1 MTELPPQPPTVLLE
15 ARGISRTFGRVV
27 AVHKLDISLQRGDV
41 TGFLGLN
48 GAGKSTTLR
57 MLCGTLAADSGEI
70 LIDGIDLRS
79 DPQAARARLGFLPD
93 RPPLYPELSVDE
105 FLTYCAR
112 LRIVPRSRI
121 ADSIRRVKQQTGL
134 ESHGERRIAGLSR
147 GYRQRLGIAQAI
159 VHQPSVVVLDEP
171 TTGLDPRQ
179 NEEIRALITSL
190 SESAA
195 VLLSTHLLAEVRA
208 VCNRVAIIHAGEIA
222 HQSAI
227 GDLGHNTVRVA
238 FREPIERG
246 RLDALTGV
254 SAVAGESDNVWLIDA
269 ASTDTVQSAA
279 LEQGWG
285 LVSLSPVDD
294 ALEHTFF
301 RITGADYQ

>member
-1 MTELPPQPPTVLLE
+1 MTESLPQQAPTLLE
-15 ARGISRTFGRVV
+15 ARGISRTFGRTV
-27 AVHKLDISLQRGDV
+27 AVRNLDIRLRRGDV

-48 GAGKSTTLR
+48 GAGKTTTLR
-57 MLCGTLAADSGEI
+57 MLCGTLAADSGVI
-70 LIDGIDLRS
+70 QIDGIDLRS

-93 RPPLYPELSVDE
+93 TPPLYPELSVDE
-105 FLTYCAR
+105 YLTYCAR
-112 LRIVPRSRI
+112 LRNLPRAHI
-121 ADSIRRVKQQTGL
+121 ADSIQRVKIQTGL
-134 ESHGERRIAGLSR
+134 ESHGAKRIAGLSR

-159 VHQPSVVVLDEP
+159 VHQPPLIVLDEP

-179 NEEIRALITSL
+179 IEEIRALITAL
-190 SESAA
+190 SKHAA

-227 GDLGHNTVRVA
+227 ADLGHGRVRVA
-238 FREPIERG
+238 FREPVDRG
-246 RLDALTGV
+246 QLCALEGV
-254 SAVAGESDNVWLIDA
+254 SSVARESDNVWLIDA
-269 ASTDTVQSAA
+269 ASTDAIQHAA

-301 RITGADYQ
+301 RIAGAGN

>member
-1 MTELPPQPPTVLLE
+1 LTESSPQPAKALLE
-15 ARGISRTFGRVV
+15 ARGISRAFGRVV
-27 AVHKLDISLQRGDV
+27 AVRNLDIRLQRGDV

-57 MLCGTLAADSGEI
+57 MLCGTLAPDSGEI

-79 DPQAARARLGFLPD
+79 EPQAARARLGFLPD
-93 RPPLYPELSVDE
+93 TPPLYPELSVDE
-105 FLTYCAR
+105 FLAYCAR
-112 LRIVPRSRI
+112 LRTVPRARV
-121 ADSIRRVKQQTGL
+121 ADSIRRVKMQTGL

-159 VHQPSVVVLDEP
+159 VHQPDVIVLDEP

-179 NEEIRALITSL
+179 NEEIRALITTL

-227 GDLGHNTVRVA
+227 GDLGHDTVRIA
-238 FREPIERG
+238 FRK
-246 RLDALTGV
+246 
-254 SAVAGESDNVWLIDA
+254 
-269 ASTDTVQSAA
+269 
-279 LEQGWG
+279 
-285 LVSLSPVDD
+285 PVDRSRLN
-294 ALEHTFF
+294 AL
-301 RITGADYQ
+301 A